1 MDYVLEDKGGLYLFQ
16 LNLIVNN
23 LSEMKNLFKN
33 FLNRISGKEA
43 SFKIN
48 NETIKTMINE
58 WYKNPKPTEHKY
70 GHISK

>member
-1 MDYVLEDKGGLYLFQ
+1 
-16 LNLIVNN
+16 
-23 LSEMKNLFKN
+23 MKNLFKN